1 MAEIKARFPI
11 VLVGFLLLTIVISA
25 CAPPITEASAMDPV
39 DAQKEEQ
46 TTSIDEPKKAPESDK
61 PEENDK
67 KVESEG
73 DEAVGK
79 SEQEAED
86 ASSELGDNADL
97 DGSGGSED
105 DGVLNPLTGLPVE
118 NTEWLYKRPIMV
130 AISNFPPSA
139 IPHSGESFA
148 AHVFELFQGYGMTRN
163 LAIFF
168 GDYADQIGEILEN
181 RLADGTVPDQVIG
194 PIRSGRV
201 VFEDVKKLYP
211 HALLITAGASSGVK
225 AQLSNRVSVYG
236 SNPDDINSTG
246 VGADQLGSLADYEVN
261 PEDFVAL
268 KFDASP
274 PGNGEPAPIFRMIYN
289 LYNQIGWEY
298 SPEAGAYLRSHDK
311 ADGTGELFPE
321 TDRLTGTQLAFENV
335 IVLWAQHRYVTPTV
349 VEMNLVYVT
358 DQKGILFRNGVMVP
372 IKWSSRSGVF
382 KIHDAEGN
390 PIPLKPGK
398 SFFEVVSYETTWD
411 PDKMIVRFH
420 EPPKGN

>member
-11 VLVGFLLLTIVISA
+11 LLVGFLLLTMVISA
-25 CAPPITEASAMDPV
+25 CAPQIMEASAADPV
-39 DAQKEEQ
+39 DAQKEKQ
-46 TTSIDEPKKAPESDK
+46 TTSIDEPKSAPGNDE
-61 PEENDK
+61 PEEKDM
-67 KVESEG
+67 KVESKE
-73 DEAVGK
+73 DEAV
-79 SEQEAED
+79 SSPEHEAED

-97 DGSGGSED
+97 DDSGGSESD
-105 DGVLNPLTGLPVE
+105 ALLNPLTGLPVE
-118 NTEWLYKRPIMV
+118 NPEWLNKRPIMV

-181 RLADGTVPDQVIG
+181 PLADGTVSDQVIG

-236 SNPDDINSTG
+236 SNPDDINRTG
-246 VGADQLGSLADYEVN
+246 VGADQLGSLADYPVN
-261 PEDFVAL
+261 PDEYVAL
-268 KFDASP
+268 EFDASLP
-274 PGNGEPAPIFRMIYN
+274 EDGDPGSFFRLIYN

-298 SPEAGAYLRSHDK
+298 SPEASAYLRLHDK
-311 ADGTGELFPE
+311 ADGSGELFPE
-321 TDRLTGTQLAFENV
+321 TDRLTGEQLAFENV